1 MRHCLPDKER
11 HSLPDSRQNSK
22 PAQSLMILVA
32 DSGSTKT
39 QWITETQS
47 IETQG
52 INPVR
57 DSKEHILKIIRTEL
71 MPCLHPTDISHI
83 FFYGAGCIE
92 PFISSVRVAL
102 AEIFPQTDVEVG
114 SDLLGAAR
122 ALCQDNEGIAC
133 ILGTGSNSCL
143 CRDGQIVSNVPPLG
157 FILGDEGSGAVLGKR
172 LICEMTKGSLTHLWD
187 MFQDEYQTGISEII
201 DRVYRKPQP
210 NRFLASL
217 VPFIVRFRNDAGIGE
232 MLLDEFTRFLTR
244 NVARYDRPDL
254 PVCFVGGISNSFALE
269 IEQACN
275 LCGMKMGRILP
286 RPAEEMLRY
295 HKNRGKHV
303 V

>member
-1 MRHCLPDKER
+1 
-11 HSLPDSRQNSK
+11 
-22 PAQSLMILVA
+22 MILVA

-57 DSKEHILKIIRTEL
+57 DRKEHILDIMRTEL
-71 MPCLHPTDISHI
+71 MPSLCSDVSDI

-92 PFISSVRVAL
+92 PFMSSVSEAL
-102 AEIFPQTDVEVG
+102 AEVFPESYIEVA

-122 ALCQDNEGIAC
+122 ALCQKEEGIAC

-143 CRDGQIVSNVPPLG
+143 CRDGQIISNISPLG

-172 LICEMTKGSLTHLWD
+172 LISEMLKGSLTHLWD
-187 MFQDEYQTGISEII
+187 QFQDAYATGISDVI
-201 DRVYRKPQP
+201 DRVYRQPQP
-210 NRFLASL
+210 NRYLASL
-217 VPFIVRFRNDAGIGE
+217 VPFISQHRTDPDVCE
-232 MLLDEFTRFLTR
+232 MLKDEFTRFLTR

-254 PVCFVGGISNSFALE
+254 PVNFVGGIANAFATE
-269 IEQACN
+269 IRSSCEACG
-275 LCGMKMGRILP
+275 LKMGRILA
-286 RPAEEMLRY
+286 RPAQEMLVY
-295 HKNRGKHV
+295 HQNY
-303 V
+303 